1 MIIVN
6 IFNGMEIELTSNEG
20 NYSDNVKIFRHYYY
34 AKMCNLLGCR
44 NLTKEV
50 VSSITAPDFICTS
63 VNIQGNG
70 FAELRFERNI
80 PSANIN
86 NGSVSEQVINALP
99 KQEPTVIN
107 VAEKEYI
114 DYTGE
119 KVNETLTKKKVET
132 VTSTTSTVAHN
143 TATHNAANTATSTT
157 ATPEKRGRGRPKK
170 IKPEQTTEQTT
181 EQNVETKAETVVET
195 STESNVEPTV
205 ESTAEA
211 TETV

>member
-80 PSANIN
+80 PSANTN
-86 NGSVSEQVINALP
+86 NEQVINALP

-119 KVNETLTKKKVET
+119 KVNETLTKKKIET
-132 VTSTTSTVAHN
+132 VTSTTTTAANN
-143 TATHNAANTATSTT
+143 TATHNTATNTATSTT

-170 IKPEQTTEQTT
+170 IKPEQTTAQTT
-181 EQNVETKAETVVET
+181 VQADGSVSTEPNVEAG
-195 STESNVEPTV
+195 V